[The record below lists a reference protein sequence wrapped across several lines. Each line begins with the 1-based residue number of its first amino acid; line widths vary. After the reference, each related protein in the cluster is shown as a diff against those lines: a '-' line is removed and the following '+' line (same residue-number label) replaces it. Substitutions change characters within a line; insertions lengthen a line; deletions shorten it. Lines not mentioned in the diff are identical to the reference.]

1 VSTTEVLDLYGT
13 IGFWAEDAVE
23 SIHSILNVLIRRYA
37 ALDKCIPDLSSC
49 CSQKRFEY
57 RRIGLEEGSWQE
69 HFTEE
74 KQGPA
79 CEQDVVRGNT
89 D

>member
-13 IGFWAEDAVE
+13 IGFWAKDAAE
-23 SIHSILNVLIRRYA
+23 SIHSILNVLSSRYA
-37 ALDKCIPDLSSC
+37 ALDKKTPCIPDLSSC

-74 KQGPA
+74 
-79 CEQDVVRGNT
+79 
-89 D
+89 